1 MVMVSIIY
9 VFLKFINVIFL
20 KYVEIMFDLV
30 LVNILYL
37 LNYFN
42 LSICLMYNIYMYVY
56 IYMI

>member
-30 LVNILYL
+30 LVNIWYL

-42 LSICLMYNIYMYVY
+42 LSICLMYNIYLY

>member
-1 MVMVSIIY
+1 MVSIIY

-42 LSICLMYNIYMYVY
+42 LSICLMYNIYLY

>member
-30 LVNILYL
+30 LVNIWYL

-42 LSICLMYNIYMYVY
+42 LISICLMYNIYVY

>member
-30 LVNILYL
+30 LVNIWYL

-42 LSICLMYNIYMYVY
+42 LSICLMYNIYVY

>member
-20 KYVEIMFDLV
+20 NYVEIMFDLV
-30 LVNILYL
+30 LVNIWYL

-42 LSICLMYNIYMYVY
+42 LSICLMYNIYVY

>member
-9 VFLKFINVIFL
+9 VFLKFINIIFL

-42 LSICLMYNIYMYVY
+42 LSICLMYNIYVY